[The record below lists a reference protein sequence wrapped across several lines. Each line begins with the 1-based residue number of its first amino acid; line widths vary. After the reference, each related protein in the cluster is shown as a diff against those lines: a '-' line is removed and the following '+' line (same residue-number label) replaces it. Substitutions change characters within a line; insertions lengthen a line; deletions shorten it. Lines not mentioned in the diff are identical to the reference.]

1 MLYFIVGN
9 MKIISLPKFELY
21 WTMGSVSLMHLVP
34 TMMVIG
40 QSWVVIKSARCAALA
55 AVWPILMIYV
65 SK

>member
-55 AVWPILMIYV
+55 AV
-65 SK
+65 